1 MQGPGSA
8 VSHAWEQVAGEPA
21 PPALHSQGGSS
32 ASPWAPA
39 LSPQGPNHWLLSRKI
54 SSGVRCLLLCAGGGS
69 GSWLRT
75 FSAGSGPLEP
85 EGPCLAPEPGVET
98 CRLVAATKVRA
109 PEIGAPSFL

>member
-8 VSHAWEQVAGEPA
+8 VSRAWEQEAGEPA

-32 ASPWAPA
+32 TSPWAPA
-39 LSPQGPNHWLLSRKI
+39 LSPQGPHRWLLSRKI
-54 SSGVRCLLLCAGGGS
+54 SSGVCCLLLCAGG

-75 FSAGSGPLEP
+75 FSAGSGPVEP

-98 CRLVAATKVRA
+98 CCLVAAAKVRA
-109 PEIGAPSFL
+109 PEVGAPPLL